1 MLSNVFLKTLRDWRR
16 AMLWWC
22 IGLAAMALW
31 VIVLY
36 PTLGDSGMYEDL
48 VEQLSSSYAAFID
61 AEDLGSPEGYL
72 QSEVFFFMAPLLLMV
87 LTVGFGG
94 GTIVR
99 EEEQGTLDLLM
110 STPLARWRLVLE
122 KAAAMVLIAV
132 VAALALW
139 LGLVIGAAIAGV
151 DISLVRMLE
160 ASLSCVL
167 LGLTFGALALA
178 LACITGKRGLS
189 IGVAAGLGIVAFFLN
204 GFGASIEM
212 LEPYRILSPFY
223 YYSAAQPLMNG
234 LSLGHAGVL
243 LGLIVLLLG
252 AALIA
257 FQRRDL
263 VV

>member
-22 IGLAAMALW
+22 IGLAALALW

-61 AEDLGSPEGYL
+61 VEDLGSAEGYL
-72 QSEVFFFMAPLLLMV
+72 QSEVFFFMAPLLLLV

-94 GTIVR
+94 GTIIR
-99 EEEQGTLDLLM
+99 EEERGTLDLLM
-110 STPLARWRLVLE
+110 STPLPRWRLVIE
-122 KAAAMVLIAV
+122 KSAAMVIITV

-139 LGLVIGAAIAGV
+139 LGLAIGASIAGV
-151 DISLVRMLE
+151 DISVGRMLQ

-167 LGLTFGALALA
+167 LGLVFGALALTI
-178 LACITGKRGLS
+178 ACISGKRGLS
-189 IGVAAGLGIVAFFLN
+189 IGVAAGLGVVTFFLN

-212 LEPYRILSPFY
+212 LEPYRKLSPFY
-223 YYSAAQPLMNG
+223 YYSAAEPLMNG
-234 LSLGHAGVL
+234 LSLGHAAVL

-252 AALIA
+252 VALVA
-257 FQRRDL
+257 FERRDL
-263 VV
+263 AV